1 MAKVGLLVAVLVI
14 AAACAAPAVP
24 TPSST
29 PPPTSSTPP
38 TPTASPSPTL
48 SSTPTATTG
57 GQVFGQA
64 DFTRSGGCGD
74 AFVYATNGADSMSVT
89 VDWRGAA
96 STAWTG
102 GGFDGTRQIPDGE
115 LDVTLNVGRLL
126 SQLYCTDI
134 MTQEPRVDG
143 TAHAIGGEVEISV
156 TPDAGG
162 FQPQSHA
169 DVTLRDVVFEV
180 IQGSEV
186 QHWRIDE
193 LVLQDVSVGWFA
205 G

>member
-1 MAKVGLLVAVLVI
+1 MAKPGLLIPILVL
-14 AAACAAPAVP
+14 AAACTGPSLP
-24 TPSST
+24 TPSPT
-29 PPPTSSTPP
+29 PPPTTSTPP
-38 TPTASPSPTL
+38 TPTASASPTPSPTP
-48 SSTPTATTG
+48 TPTPG

-74 AFVYATNGADSMSVT
+74 VFVFATNGADSMSVT

-96 STAWTG
+96 SAAWEADG
-102 GGFDGTRQIPDGE
+102 YDGTKQIPDGE

-134 MTQEPRVDG
+134 MTQQPRVDG
-143 TAHAIGGEVEISV
+143 TAHAISGEVEISV

-162 FQPQSHA
+162 FEPQSHA
-169 DVTLRDVVFEV
+169 GVTLRDVVFEV
-180 IQGSEV
+180 IQGSAVE
-186 QHWRIDE
+186 HWRIDE
-193 LVLQDVSVGWFA
+193 LILQNVSVGWFA

>member
-1 MAKVGLLVAVLVI
+1 MAKTWLLVSILMM
-14 AAACAAPAVP
+14 AAACASPPITTP
-24 TPSST
+24 TPT
-29 PPPTSSTPP
+29 APPTSSTPP
-38 TPTASPSPTL
+38 PTASPSPTP
-48 SSTPTATTG
+48 SPTPTATAG
-57 GQVFGQA
+57 GQVFRQT
-64 DFTRSGGCGD
+64 DFTKSGGCGD
-74 AFVYATNGADSMSVT
+74 VFVYATNGADSMSVT

-96 STAWTG
+96 SAAWQAD
-102 GGFDGTRQIPDGE
+102 GFEDTKQIPDGE

-134 MTQEPRVDG
+134 MTQEPRLDG

-162 FQPQSHA
+162 FNPASHA

-186 QHWRIDE
+186 EHWRIEE
-193 LVLQDVSVGWFA
+193 LVLQNVSVGWLA